1 MIQSQKQREIS
12 TSMSGP
18 SIQTKDHI
26 NQMDIK
32 HRRNTVVYEPPASLL
47 MRRFATGSGRPF
59 RICALLAAAP
69 SKGRQRSSGDLW
81 ASGIRAQRLAN
92 KIRPF
97 RTLPYGVRFSCCNR
111 HLKCRGN
118 SLFSLV
124 QNVETLAF
132 HRRYAK

>member
-32 HRRNTVVYEPPASLL
+32 HRRNTVVYEPPASLR

-97 RTLPYGVRFSCCNR
+97 RTLPYGVR
-111 HLKCRGN
+111 LKIKGLGRKALPVCG
-118 SLFSLV
+118 
-124 QNVETLAF
+124 
-132 HRRYAK
+132 